1 MGSVQGD
8 DSFTEIL
15 SWTLHIHILVSK
27 YRYSVCSRSTVVGS
41 CGRLDMNVVMK
52 SQSNRVTQSVC
63 LCRLLVV
70 CSGIVEAR
78 SHHACILYHFI
89 IIQWMIFVIRQAT
102 TNKST
107 THIAPT
113 RALLPPLI

>member
-52 SQSNRVTQSVC
+52 SQSNRVAQSVC
-63 LCRLLVV
+63 LFVV
-70 CSGIVEAR
+70 A
-78 SHHACILYHFI
+78 F
-89 IIQWMIFVIRQAT
+89 W
-102 TNKST
+102 
-107 THIAPT
+107 
-113 RALLPPLI
+113 

>member
-52 SQSNRVTQSVC
+52 SQSIGSPSLFVC
-63 LCRLLVV
+63 LLSLFGSLLWDSRGEVSSCV
-70 CSGIVEAR
+70 
-78 SHHACILYHFI
+78 YI
-89 IIQWMIFVIRQAT
+89 ISISR
-102 TNKST
+102 
-107 THIAPT
+107 
-113 RALLPPLI
+113 